1 MTKTPAL
8 PRPADPIRKHMT
20 SRPVAIAANRT
31 LAEAHAL
38 MRDRRIRH
46 LPVVAGDSLVGVLS
60 QRDLHLLETLK
71 DVDPAKVT
79 VDEAMTTN
87 PYAVAPAT
95 PIAEVVRE
103 MARNKWG
110 STIVVDKGRVVGLF
124 TLTDG
129 MRLLARLLPHAA
141 AGPSPKTRRPR
152 RS

>member
-1 MTKTPAL
+1 MTA
-8 PRPADPIRKHMT
+8 RPLT
-20 SRPVAIAANRT
+20 IAPNRT
-31 LAEAHAL
+31 LAEAHVL

-87 PYAVAPAT
+87 PYAVAPST

-110 STIVVDKGRVVGLF
+110 SAIVVEKGRVAGLF

-129 MRLLARLLPHAA
+129 MRLLSRLLPRVAA
-141 AGPSPKTRRPR
+141 SPRKKTRRPR
-152 RS
+152 PS

>member
-1 MTKTPAL
+1 MTA
-8 PRPADPIRKHMT
+8 
-20 SRPVAIAANRT
+20 RPVTIAANRT
-31 LAEAHAL
+31 LADAHTM
-38 MRDRRIRH
+38 MREKRIRH
-46 LPVVAGDSLVGVLS
+46 LPVLAGDSLVGVLS

-110 STIVVDKGRVVGLF
+110 SAIVVEKGRVVGLF

-129 MRLLARLLPHAA
+129 MRLLARLLPHPA
-141 AGPSPKTRRPR
+141 AGPRKKSRRR
-152 RS
+152 RTS